1 MDNYILDFFIPQFKT
16 HPTRSFVTPNIVI
29 LEIYGYFG
37 HLNGSKPTRTFSTPN
52 IVMLEI

>member
-1 MDNYILDFFIPQFKT
+1 MDNYILDLFMTRFKT

-37 HLNGSKPTRTFSTPN
+37 HLNGSKPTCPFSTPN